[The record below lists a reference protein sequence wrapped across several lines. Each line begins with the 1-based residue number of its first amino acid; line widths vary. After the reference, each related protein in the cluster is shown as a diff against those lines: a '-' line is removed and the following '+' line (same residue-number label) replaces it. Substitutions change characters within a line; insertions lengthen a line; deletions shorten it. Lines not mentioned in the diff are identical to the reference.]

1 MQARD
6 AKKRRDALILGR
18 AGVPSNYFLDRMPPA
33 RLRPGGLLLVHG
45 GASGIGTHAIQ
56 LAREL
61 GTRVAVTAG
70 SNEKLAVC
78 SELGAE
84 ILINYRDED
93 FVERIRE
100 AGGADVIFDIM
111 GAKYLDRNIDALA
124 DGGRLVIIGMQGG
137 IKAELNIAKLLGKRA
152 GVFATALRSR
162 PVDGPDGKGAIVEQ
176 VTANVWP
183 LIAAG
188 KVRPIIGAELPVQ
201 DAAEAHR
208 LLNAGEVTGKVLL
221 RVAD

>member
-1 MQARD
+1 
-6 AKKRRDALILGR
+6 
-18 AGVPSNYFLDRMPPA
+18 
-33 RLRPGGLLLVHG
+33 
-45 GASGIGTHAIQ
+45 
-56 LAREL
+56 
-61 GTRVAVTAG
+61 VTAG
-70 SNEKLAVC
+70 SEEKLAVC